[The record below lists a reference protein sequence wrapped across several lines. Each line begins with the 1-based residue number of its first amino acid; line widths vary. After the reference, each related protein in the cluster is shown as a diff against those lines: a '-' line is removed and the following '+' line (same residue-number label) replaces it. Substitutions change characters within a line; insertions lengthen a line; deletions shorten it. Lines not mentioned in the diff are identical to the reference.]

1 MEYIVTANEMRSYD
15 RHTIQYYGMESLV
28 LMERAADCVCQR
40 IISRKD
46 CNKVLVLCGSGNNG
60 GDGFA
65 IGRILHT
72 KNYSVKIISVGT
84 PEKMTPE
91 TARQYEIAR
100 RYQIPIEE
108 YKESTY
114 FLEDTYDCVVDAL
127 LGISLS
133 RPVEG
138 AYADVLRKVNGMEGF
153 KIAVD
158 IPSGICPDT
167 GRILGCAFMADET
180 VTFGFKKAGLL
191 FLEGKVACGNL
202 ICADIGITEKSFL
215 HMKPVGISYGKDD
228 LSLIPRRNPASHK
241 GSFGKVLLIAGSKE
255 IGGACL
261 LSALS
266 LYRSGCGYVKVF
278 THERNRDL
286 IIGNV
291 PEAIVSTYGD
301 AQLDMNMLQS
311 DGHQSTLIVM
321 GPGMGKTEEAKK
333 IVEYVLT
340 KTDTPL
346 VLDADALNIVSED
359 EKLQELLKE
368 QGCRRTVILTPH
380 LLELKRFAKIEIQDF
395 KKNILQNGLAIA
407 NQYHCVLVCKDNT
420 TIVFDGRNKQLQYYI
435 NQSGND
441 GLATA
446 GSGDILAGL
455 IGGML
460 GKGMDGME
468 AACMGVYLHGVC
480 SDEIDK
486 TGSRS
491 YMKPTDLIEQ
501 LDYLLE

>member
-28 LMERAADCVCQR
+28 LMERTADCVCQR

-108 YKESTY
+108 YNESTY
-114 FLEDTYDCVVDAL
+114 FLEDTYDCIVDAL

-167 GRILGCAFMADET
+167 VRILGCAFMADET

-301 AQLDMNMLQS
+301 EQLDMNMLQS
-311 DGHQSTLIVM
+311 DGHQSTVIVM

-346 VLDADALNIVSED
+346 VLDADALNCIAHNPNILKKAKAPIIV
-359 EKLQELLKE
+359 
-368 QGCRRTVILTPH
+368 TPH
-380 LLELKRFAKIEIQDF
+380 PAEMGRLTNMTAKQVNTDRKAVALEFAKNYNVVTVLKGAGTI
-395 KKNILQNGLAIA
+395 IA
-407 NQYHCVLVCKDNT
+407 SPDGKVMMNT
-420 TIVFDGRNKQLQYYI
+420 T
-435 NQSGND
+435 GNSD
-441 GLATA
+441 MATG
-446 GSGDILAGL
+446 GSGDVLAGMTASL
-455 IGGML
+455 LAQGEEVF
-460 GKGMDGME
+460 DV
-468 AACMGVYLHGVC
+468 AAAAVYLHGLAGDIAAEKYGKI
-480 SDEIDK
+480 S
-486 TGSRS
+486 
-491 YMKPTDLIEQ
+491 MLPTDIIDCLPRAFIKCGF
-501 LDYLLE
+501 